1 MRKEVLRSF
10 RFALADVVPRILS
23 RVLHVDAHAHLEP
36 GLGLGVDLLDARF
49 KDALVAVERHEGK
62 LLVLAMG
69 NVAQFPLL
77 VAQLDCVG
85 RSAFQVRAA
94 IGFPETVRLLPRIM
108 DCKAK
113 HAKQSPDSEG
123 GWP

>member
-1 MRKEVLRSF
+1 MSKEALRSF
-10 RFALADVVPRILS
+10 RFVLADVAPRILS
-23 RVLHVDAHAHLEP
+23 RVLHIDAHAHLEP
-36 GLGLGVDLLDARF
+36 GLGLGVDLLDTRLE
-49 KDALVAVERHEGK
+49 DVLVAVERHEGE

-85 RSAFQVRAA
+85 RSALQIRAA

-113 HAKQSPDSEG
+113 HAKQSPDSG
-123 GWP
+123 GGRP

>member
-1 MRKEVLRSF
+1 MSKEALRSF
-10 RFALADVVPRILS
+10 RFVLADVAPRILS
-23 RVLHVDAHAHLEP
+23 SVLHVDAHAHLEP
-36 GLGLGVDLLDARF
+36 RLGLGVDLLDARF
-49 KDALVAVERHEGK
+49 EDVLVTVERHEGE
-62 LLVLAMG
+62 LLVLAVG

-85 RSAFQVRAA
+85 ISAFQVRAA

-113 HAKQSPDSEG
+113 HAKQSPDSGG